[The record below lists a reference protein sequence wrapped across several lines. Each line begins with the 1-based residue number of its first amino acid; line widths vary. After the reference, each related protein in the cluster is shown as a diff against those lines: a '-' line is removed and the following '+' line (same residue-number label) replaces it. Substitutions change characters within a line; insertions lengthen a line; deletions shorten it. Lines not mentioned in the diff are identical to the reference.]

1 MSTIVSINSVAGN
14 LLIHEKMSPHIKNSF
29 NKNRNSP
36 KELEEDNNTR
46 RGMIEA
52 GCLDIGSLVEH
63 CMALQ
68 NPKLKRIQGAQNGC
82 DFTDGSDAKMATIY
96 ATNTAQGYTSCR
108 AMIRHIANKTGT
120 LRCIIAN
127 TVTGE
132 VAFFL
137 IPYDVHSTYSDKV
150 TICYSPSKNA
160 YGKFEEYRVDTFE
173 QLCSDYVAPVCRY
186 MEAQA
191 PWILSDCFFA

>member
-36 KELEEDNNTR
+36 KELEEDKNTR

-82 DFTDGSDAKMATIY
+82 DFTDGSDAKMATICEV
-96 ATNTAQGYTSCR
+96 NDAQGYTSYR
-108 AMIRHIANKTGT
+108 TTIKHIANKTGT

-127 TVTGE
+127 TVNGE

-137 IPYDVHSTYSDKV
+137 IPYDVHSTYSNAFA
-150 TICYSPSKNA
+150 ISYSPSKNA
-160 YGKFEEYRVDTFE
+160 YGKFEEYRVDTFK

-186 MEAQA
+186 MEA
-191 PWILSDCFFA
+191 

>member
-1 MSTIVSINSVAGN
+1 MSTIVTINSVAGN
-14 LLIHEKMSPHIKNSF
+14 LLINEAMSPHIKNSF

-36 KELEEDNNTR
+36 KELEEDKNTR

-52 GCLDIGSLVEH
+52 GCLDMGSLVEY

-96 ATNTAQGYTSCR
+96 ATNTAQGYTVYR
-108 AMIRHIANKTGT
+108 VTIHNIANKTGT
-120 LRCIIAN
+120 LRIIIAN
-127 TVTGE
+127 TVNGE

-137 IPYDVHSTYSDKV
+137 IPYDVHSTYSNAFA
-150 TICYSPSKNA
+150 ICYSPSKNN
-160 YGKFEEYRVDTFE
+160 YGKFEEYRVDTFK

-186 MEAQA
+186 RSASAM
-191 PWILSDCFFA
+191 SV

>member
-14 LLIHEKMSPHIKNSF
+14 LLINEEMSPHIKNSF

-82 DFTDGSDAKMATIY
+82 DFTDGSDAKMATICEV
-96 ATNTAQGYTSCR
+96 NDGRGSTSYR
-108 AMIRHIANKTGT
+108 AKIHHITNKTGT

-160 YGKFEEYRVDTFE
+160 YGKFEEYRVDTFK

-191 PWILSDCFFA
+191 PCLFD

>member
-1 MSTIVSINSVAGN
+1 MSSILTDNAIAGN
-14 LLIHEKMSPHIKNSF
+14 LLIHEAMSPHIKNSF

-36 KELEEDNNTR
+36 KELEEDKNTR

-52 GCLDIGSLVEH
+52 GCLDMGSLVEY
-63 CMALQ
+63 CMTLQ
-68 NPKLKRIQGAQNGC
+68 NPKKLKRVQGAQNGC
-82 DFTDGSDAKMATIY
+82 DFTDGSEAKMATIHANY
-96 ATNTAQGYTSCR
+96 SGQGHIVYRAKITNTDT
-108 AMIRHIANKTGT
+108 KTGT

-127 TVTGE
+127 TANGE

-137 IPYDVHSTYSDKV
+137 IPYDVYIKYSNSF
-150 TICYSPSKNA
+150 TINYSPSKNA
-160 YGKFEEYRVDTFE
+160 YGKYEEYRVGTFK

-191 PWILSDCFFA
+191 SCLTD

>member
-1 MSTIVSINSVAGN
+1 MSTIVTINSVAGN
-14 LLIHEKMSPHIKNSF
+14 LLINEEMSPHIKNSF

-36 KELEEDNNTR
+36 KELEEDKNTR

-82 DFTDGSDAKMATIY
+82 DFTDGSDAKMATIRVS
-96 ATNTAQGYTSCR
+96 NTAQGSTSYK
-108 AMIRHIANKTGT
+108 AKIHHINKTGT

-137 IPYDVHSTYSDKV
+137 VPHDVYSKYSTAFDIY
-150 TICYSPSKNA
+150 YSPSKNN

-191 PWILSDCFFA
+191 PCLFD